1 MTEEK
6 WQDLVGRIKDT
17 FSVIDER
24 FEPLTSGPGE
34 AQCIIFSSPQ
44 GTMKLERITRPILL
58 DTHAIASKRIGSS
71 ATITKEYS
79 KTESSSTV
87 TLSVQRG
94 GEWIPVDLNAALGAP

>member
-1 MTEEK
+1 MTDEK

-24 FEPLTSGPGE
+24 TEPLTSGPGE
-34 AQCIIFSSPQ
+34 EQCVIFASPQ
-44 GTMKLERITRPILL
+44 GTMKLERILRPILL

-71 ATITKEYS
+71 VTVTKEYS
-79 KTESSSTV
+79 ETERSSTV

-94 GEWIPVDLNAALGAP
+94 GEWVPVDLDAALDV